1 MSNYLIGI
9 DLGTSNSAV
18 AYIDLAKGGDA
29 LVQDFPIVQA
39 IRPADIRP
47 QTLLP
52 SAIYL
57 PHPDELPRDAYALP
71 WDPAP
76 LQIVGEFSRWQGAKV
91 PSRLITSAK
100 SWLSHAGVDRT
111 APILPWAAPSDV
123 EKIS

>member
-18 AYIDLAKGGDA
+18 AYIDPAKGADA
-29 LVQDFPIVQA
+29 PVQDFPITQA

-57 PHPDELPRDAYALP
+57 PHPQELSREAYALP

-76 LQIVGEFSRWQGAKV
+76 QQIVGEFARWQGAKV

-100 SWLSHAGVDRT
+100 SWLSHAAVDRT
-111 APILPWAAPSDV
+111 APILPWGAPSDV
-123 EKIS
+123 